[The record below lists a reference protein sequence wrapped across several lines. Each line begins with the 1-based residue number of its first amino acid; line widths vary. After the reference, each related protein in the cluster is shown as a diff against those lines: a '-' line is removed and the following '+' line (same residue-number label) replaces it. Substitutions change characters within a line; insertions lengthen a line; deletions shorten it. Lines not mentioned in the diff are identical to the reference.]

1 VRPIAIINL
10 LELTLSSSI
19 SLIQQWIKSH
29 PDGIIHP
36 SLRIGREIPG
46 DSSSLLG
53 LFVNSQDNP
62 IEKGDIIAQ
71 IPWDQL
77 STYYLSTASSVEYNL
92 LQNR

>member
-1 VRPIAIINL
+1 MSSSSAFACSTYAPHCHYTFHVINL
-10 LELTLSSSI
+10 LELTLSSYI

-29 PDGIIHP
+29 PDGIINP

-53 LFVNSQDNP
+53 LFVNSQANP

-77 STYYLSTASSVEYNL
+77 ST
-92 LQNR
+92 